1 MASSSTAVPSG
12 PQSGPAALRVESLSV
27 SYGALQA
34 LRDVTWECNSGEIV
48 GLIGPNGA
56 GKSSCFDAI
65 TNMVD
70 RSGRVTMFGED
81 ISGVPAWDLAPRGL
95 RRTFQ
100 QNAFFTDIPVLHNM
114 TGMLLRSHGTALAT
128 AVFAP
133 WIEGRRRRKA
143 ASDARDILQRFAV
156 PEEFHHSLPSEIP
169 YGVQRMLSVALA
181 YADGARVLLLD
192 EPGAGLGGAD
202 MSRLKDLLIELR
214 ASGVALVVIEH
225 HMDLIMTVADRIAV
239 LDQGGLLSVGTP
251 DEVRAN
257 PKVLDAY
264 LGGVD

>member
-1 MASSSTAVPSG
+1 MASSSNAARANGNVAS
-12 PQSGPAALRVESLSV
+12 ALRVEGLGV

-34 LRDVTWECNSGEIV
+34 LHDVTWECHSGEIV

-56 GKSSCFDAI
+56 GKSSSFDAI
-65 TNMVD
+65 TNMVA
-70 RSGRVTMFGED
+70 RSGKVSLFGDD
-81 ISGVPAWDLAPRGL
+81 ISRVSPWDLAPRGL

-100 QNAFFTDIPVLHNM
+100 QNAFFTDIPVLENM
-114 TGMLLRSHGTALAT
+114 TGMLLRTHGTPLGLA
-128 AVFAP
+128 VCAP
-133 WIEGRRRRKA
+133 WIEARRRRQA
-143 ASDARDILQRFAV
+143 ADEAREILQRFAV
-156 PEEFHHSLPSEIP
+156 PEAFHHSRPAEIP

-181 YADGARVLLLD
+181 YADGAKVLLLD

-202 MSRLKDLLIELR
+202 MDKLKTLLMELR
-214 ASGVALVVIEH
+214 AAGVALVVIEH
-225 HMDLIMTVADRIAV
+225 HMDLIMSVADSIVV
-239 LDQGGLLSVGTP
+239 LDQGALLAVGTP